1 MSVESASSTEPWL
14 DRPTQHNMSPQQCL
28 GSSRPPRKSIRRCA
42 STPTLNTVASVSSG
56 VCQIGLDV
64 FVISRPFTEFGGA
77 LFAGLPP
84 GVKDNFVNLGIA
96 HYMTVFRTADGRLH
110 QFDFGPMGG
119 RDIYVSSG
127 AFDKVVQPDQPR
139 AKGKRSVA
147 GEVRENQVSL
157 WDAGILCYAR
167 QAVTCSIT
175 ELCISAAAFS
185 SAPVVCLCWEEPP

>member
-1 MSVESASSTEPWL
+1 MSVESAAATELLL
-14 DRPTQHNMSPQQCL
+14 DRSNQHNMSPQQCL
-28 GSSRPPRKSIRRCA
+28 GNSRPPRRIRRCA
-42 STPTLNTVASVSSG
+42 STPTLSTAASVSSG
-56 VCQIGLDV
+56 TCQTGLDV

-77 LFAGLPP
+77 LFARLPP

-127 AFDKVVQPDQPR
+127 AFDKMVQPDQPR

-147 GEVRENQVSL
+147 GEVRENQV
-157 WDAGILCYAR
+157 
-167 QAVTCSIT
+167 
-175 ELCISAAAFS
+175 ISWNLEMP
-185 SAPVVCLCWEEPP
+185 SAMLIKQ